1 MGGGVETMGRQLVSP
16 GSSAERTPG
25 DQGRSSSTEPWLSSA
40 TVLLG
45 VYPAH
50 PHGQKFT

>member
-1 MGGGVETMGRQLVSP
+1 MRGREDHGKEAGVSWVLCREDT
-16 GSSAERTPG
+16 G
-25 DQGRSSSTEPWLSSA
+25 DQGQSSSTEPWLSSA

-45 VYPAH
+45 VYPAR